1 MYKCFVSCRRR
12 QTDWRSVSWA
22 RRCVKETGQAAGAK
36 KNPAHA
42 KAKTEARSAQVET
55 KAQAEAEKSHSEA
68 QAKTQAEN
76 KGQPELEC
84 SAAGHPK
91 NKGTKRGGQARPPS
105 RGQAAGSAQQAPNQ
119 ALRPHVGERPAWPV
133 CLGQLRVSHPPQIHG
148 RHHPPRRDQ
157 RRSGREGAPGH
168 RPKRQ
173 DPLGPGHAQIRRGE
187 LRSLGA
193 KGARPREVHQAV
205 HRVDER
211 LATDLQPKL

>member
-42 KAKTEARSAQVET
+42 KAKTKARSAQVET

-76 KGQPELEC
+76 KGQPKLEC
-84 SAAGHPK
+84 PETGCSKKRVA
-91 NKGTKRGGQARPPS
+91 KGS
-105 RGQAAGSAQQAPNQ
+105 GQAAGSAQQAPNQ